1 MITQHDIDW
10 TERAIILRVKLV
22 FSVDLC
28 VVLCVHYNMILRE
41 DSSQNYTL
49 SQTIKNKQKKFKNK
63 LQFLLN
69 WMDLKKL
76 QKNENRQPPKS
87 IN

>member
-10 TERAIILRVKLV
+10 TERAIILRVKIV

-41 DSSQNYTL
+41 DYCHYLKLSKQN
-49 SQTIKNKQKKFKNK
+49 KKKFKNK

-76 QKNENRQPPKS
+76 QKKKKSENRQPPKS

>member
-10 TERAIILRVKLV
+10 TERAIILRVKIV

-41 DSSQNYTL
+41 DYCHYLKLSKTKQN
-49 SQTIKNKQKKFKNK
+49 KKS
-63 LQFLLN
+63 
-69 WMDLKKL
+69 LKT
-76 QKNENRQPPKS
+76 NYNFY
-87 IN
+87 

>member
-41 DSSQNYTL
+41 DYSQNYTL

-76 QKNENRQPPKS
+76 QKNENRQPRKS